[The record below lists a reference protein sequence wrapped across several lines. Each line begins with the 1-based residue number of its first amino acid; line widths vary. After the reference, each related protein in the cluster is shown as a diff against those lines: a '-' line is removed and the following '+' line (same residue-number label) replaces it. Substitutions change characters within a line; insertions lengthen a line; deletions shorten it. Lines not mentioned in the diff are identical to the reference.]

1 MHESQGLDLLIMKLI
16 WSLQTTES
24 LHLCNLQC
32 NDDSSHPTHSRKL
45 KDLLFIQRHIHITVK
60 CGWSQCTTGTYLQV
74 CWQPRCSLPV
84 YLLYSHCRYIHTLPS
99 LARYAPH
106 CHGATLVSMVTV
118 AIPGTIATFL
128 RNLINDHYTLCQAM
142 YDITNVQNAIM
153 EKFT

>member
-1 MHESQGLDLLIMKLI
+1 MVIVSECRTTLLESLGLDCAYYEAYLE
-16 WSLQTTES
+16 STES

-32 NDDSSHPTHSRKL
+32 NDDLLHPTQSRKL
-45 KDLLFIQRHIHITVK
+45 KDLLFIQRHITVK

-74 CWQPRCSLPV
+74 YWQPRCSLLV

-106 CHGATLVSMVTV
+106 WPRCHGSMVIV

-128 RNLINDHYTLCQAM
+128 RNLINDHCQLLC
-142 YDITNVQNAIM
+142 
-153 EKFT
+153 

>member
-1 MHESQGLDLLIMKLI
+1 MVIVSECCTTLHESLGLDCAYYEAYLE
-16 WSLQTTES
+16 STES

-45 KDLLFIQRHIHITVK
+45 KDLLFIQRHITVK

-84 YLLYSHCRYIHTLPS
+84 YYIHTAGIFTHCRHWPGMHHT
-99 LARYAPH
+99 ATVPR
-106 CHGATLVSMVTV
+106 CHGSMVIV

-128 RNLINDHYTLCQAM
+128 RNLINDHYYQLC
-142 YDITNVQNAIM
+142 YAIM
-153 EKFT
+153 SLLMC